1 MPTNDSWLT
10 VRDGHL
16 CFDGA
21 DIVAVADDAETP
33 FYLFSERRLRH
44 NIAGLQEAFG
54 GRYPRTEIF
63 YASKA
68 CSNLWFLNVVRDSGI
83 NVEVNSGGELDKA
96 LRAGFEPRQI
106 VFNGV
111 AKTRAEIA
119 AAVRVGVRAL
129 LVDSL
134 HDLGASPRWRR
145 K

>member
-21 DIVAVADDAETP
+21 DIVAVAGDAETP

-44 NIAGLQEAFG
+44 NIAGLQEVFG
-54 GRYPRTEIF
+54 GRCPRTEIF

-83 NVEVNSGGELDKA
+83 NVEVNAGGELD
-96 LRAGFEPRQI
+96 
-106 VFNGV
+106 NC
-111 AKTRAEIA
+111 
-119 AAVRVGVRAL
+119 L
-129 LVDSL
+129 LYTSP
-134 HDLGASPRWRR
+134 SPRDRTR
-145 K
+145 SRMPSSA